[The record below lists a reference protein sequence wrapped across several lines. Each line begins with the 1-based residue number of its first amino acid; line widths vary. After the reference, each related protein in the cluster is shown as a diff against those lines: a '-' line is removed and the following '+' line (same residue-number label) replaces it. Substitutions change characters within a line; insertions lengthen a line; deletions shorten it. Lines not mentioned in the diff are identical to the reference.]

1 MTKIEKYKCSLCK
14 EYLYKTDGGGQTVIL
29 QCSSAEARFWD
40 FDRGSEAQRI
50 GHEHFHKSTVSVS
63 KKEWEDETKK
73 VQCNKS

>member
-1 MTKIEKYKCSLCK
+1 MSKVEKWKCALCGAP
-14 EYLYKTDGGGQTVIL
+14 LYKTDGGGPAVTL
-29 QCSSAEARFWD
+29 QCSSEEAAFWN

-73 VQCNKS
+73 VQRYQS